1 MELFKKHTIPEISEI
16 PILDGE
22 EWDLSLAID
31 QHQSSNLTEQVK
43 QEKYDDVNE

>member
-1 MELFKKHTIPEISEI
+1 VEIELNKVNYI

-31 QHQSSNLTEQVK
+31 QHQSSNLTQQVK
-43 QEKYDDVNE
+43 QEKSDDVNE